1 VCVKPR
7 PSAPSAEV
15 RGLPLGVGKAGRP
28 DDKFGPQEVTDEEEF
43 IRGCEAIVV
52 EYLKN
57 QGKEEMI
64 SGQAPGPGGANVGQA
79 LGHGGAQDYI
89 SRNQGGDDDDHDECD
104 KEEVRVTNP
113 GGDGG
118 AVGESEQPDRWICR
132 GRSLT
137 WIREHRTLRSELF
150 SPGEAER
157 GPSDLSRLWNVRKT
171 AGVMKDGRRF
181 EITDDWT
188 RGGEHTVNSLRQ
200 SWTGQTTFTMRT
212 PQNKLDRMQNSREQR

>member
-1 VCVKPR
+1 
-7 PSAPSAEV
+7 
-15 RGLPLGVGKAGRP
+15 
-28 DDKFGPQEVTDEEEF
+28 
-43 IRGCEAIVV
+43 
-52 EYLKN
+52 
-57 QGKEEMI
+57 MI

-89 SRNQGGDDDDHDECD
+89 SRNQGGDDDEGKVHEERGGDDDDHDECD

-118 AVGESEQPDRWICR
+118 AVGKSEHSDRWICR

-188 RGGEHTVNSLRQ
+188 RGGEHKVNSLRQ
-200 SWTGQTTFTMRT
+200 SWTGQTTFTVRT
-212 PQNKLDRMQNSREQR
+212 PQNKLERMQNSREQR

>member
-1 VCVKPR
+1 
-7 PSAPSAEV
+7 
-15 RGLPLGVGKAGRP
+15 
-28 DDKFGPQEVTDEEEF
+28 
-43 IRGCEAIVV
+43 
-52 EYLKN
+52 
-57 QGKEEMI
+57 MI

-113 GGDGG
+113 GGDGE
-118 AVGESEQPDRWICR
+118 AVGKPEHADRWICR

-157 GPSDLSRLWNVRKT
+157 GPSDVNRLWHVRKT
-171 AGVMKDGRRF
+171 AGVMEDGRRF

-188 RGGEHTVNSLRQ
+188 GENRSKVSSLRQ
-200 SWTGQTTFTMRT
+200 SWTGQTTFMMRT
-212 PQNKLDRMQNSREQR
+212 PQNKLERMQNSREQR